1 MNFFQNLDDRK
12 KLKKMKAS
20 VSRRDVYK
28 KTAVEEGWRARSAY
42 KLIQVESEM
51 HFLKDST
58 RVVDL
63 CSAPGSWSQVCAKLM
78 PETDARKII
87 SIDLR
92 RIVPI
97 DGVTELRGDITDVK
111 TAENVISL
119 LDGNKADG
127 VLADGAP
134 DTIIRIEFDEYVQH
148 NIVKA
153 SLAIATMVLRE
164 GGTFVSKI
172 FRTKSLPKLLAIF
185 GCFFSKITMC
195 KPRACR
201 LSSVESF
208 IVCQGFKLPDGYTP
222 TLCTDDLP
230 TGPVPEVPFRM
241 CGDVDG
247 LDSERTYPL
256 SNDQIEQEIE

>member
-1 MNFFQNLDDRK
+1 
-12 KLKKMKAS
+12 MKAS

-42 KLIQVESEM
+42 KLMQVESEM
-51 HFLKDST
+51 NFLKQSK

-63 CSAPGSWSQVCAKLM
+63 CAAPGSWSQVAAKFI
-78 PETDARKII
+78 PNTADRKII
-87 SIDLR
+87 AIDLR
-92 RIVPI
+92 ELVPI
-97 DGVTELRGDITDVK
+97 EGVTQLRGDITDEE
-111 TAENVISL
+111 TANRVISM
-119 LDGNKADG
+119 LDGNYADV

-134 DTIIRIEFDEYVQH
+134 DTIVQIEYDEYVQH

-153 SLAIATMVLRE
+153 SFAIATMVLRE

-172 FRTKSLPKLLAIF
+172 FRTHGLPDMYKIF
-185 GCFFSKITMC
+185 GVFFNEIVLC

-208 IVCQGFKLPDGYTP
+208 VVCKGFHMPDGYKP
-222 TLCTDDLP
+222 TLITSKLP
-230 TGPVPEVPFRM
+230 SGPLPKVPFKM

-247 LDSERTYPL
+247 FDSERTYPL
-256 SNDQIEQEIE
+256 DTDNRAE